1 MLIDYIDN
9 FVIAYLDDIL
19 IYLKGVITYIDH
31 VKKVLTRLY
40 KARLYVDI
48 KKTEFHVT

>member
-1 MLIDYIDN
+1 MDYIDD

-19 IYLKGVITYIDH
+19 IYSKDPLTYIEH

-40 KARLYVDI
+40 KAGLYIDI
-48 KKTEFHVT
+48 KKTEFYIT